1 MSADRNS
8 IPDMTVLTT
17 TESNKKELSTV
28 KLLRI
33 GLLASLLIAFVTG
46 LYFLFVDQSF
56 MIYLVKTQQQL
67 HRELANLLQQV
78 QNDSTRYGPS
88 LLLASFLYGI
98 FHAAGPGHG
107 KAIIATYMG
116 TQVASLKKGVQLSF
130 LAAFLQACVAVL
142 LVTGLV
148 KLLQLSIGQSQWIG
162 QQLEAV
168 SYLLVV
174 AMGFLLCLRQWKPL
188 TQARSVKQK
197 KAESQYKKETINVL
211 STKNDKLEIKGF
223 KPVASQAASFQ
234 AGYRPILLSQHH
246 LQKDGQCSCG
256 HKHLPLPDE
265 IESGGWREH
274 LAIVVSMGIRPCT
287 GAVLVLM
294 LANMLG
300 LFWYGVLSALL
311 MALGT
316 AITVSSI
323 ALLSVSVRRYAGNLL
338 RIYQKTEGRGKSL
351 HYLPFF
357 GGCLLI
363 LLGSSLF
370 YSFLQISQQSR
381 PF

>member
-1 MSADRNS
+1 MSRSQDS
-8 IPDMTVLTT
+8 VSDKTVMTLMRGGLLFSLLLVLT
-17 TESNKKELSTV
+17 V
-28 KLLRI
+28 
-33 GLLASLLIAFVTG
+33 G
-46 LYFLFVDQSF
+46 LYFLFIDQSL
-56 MIYLVKTQQQL
+56 MIYLVQTQQKL

-78 QNDSTRYGPS
+78 QSDSSRYGPA
-88 LLLASFLYGI
+88 LLLSSFLYGI

-116 TQVASLKKGVQLSF
+116 TQVASLKKGIQLSF

-148 KLLQLSIGQSQWIG
+148 KLLELSLKQSQWVS

-168 SYLLVV
+168 SYLLVI
-174 AMGFLLCLRQWKPL
+174 AMGVLLCFRQWRSL
-188 TQARSVKQK
+188 ARARPVKEK
-197 KAESQYKKETINVL
+197 KFDDQSKTEAIKTL
-211 STKNDKLEIKGF
+211 SITGGALDIDGF
-223 KPVASQAASFQ
+223 KPAEKKERFRVGALNTAH
-234 AGYRPILLSQHH
+234 SQH
-246 LQKDGQCSCG
+246 QIQEDGQCSCG

-265 IESGGWREH
+265 IKSGGWREH
-274 LAIVVSMGIRPCT
+274 LAIVVSMGLRPCT

-316 AITVSSI
+316 AITVSTI
-323 ALLSVSVRRYAGNLL
+323 ALLSVSVRRYAGKLMQ
-338 RIYQKTEGRGKSL
+338 IYKKTESKGQGL
-351 HYLPFF
+351 HYLSFI
-357 GGCLLI
+357 GGGLLI
-363 LLGSSLF
+363 ILGSSLF
-370 YSFLQISQQSR
+370 YSFLQISQQNR